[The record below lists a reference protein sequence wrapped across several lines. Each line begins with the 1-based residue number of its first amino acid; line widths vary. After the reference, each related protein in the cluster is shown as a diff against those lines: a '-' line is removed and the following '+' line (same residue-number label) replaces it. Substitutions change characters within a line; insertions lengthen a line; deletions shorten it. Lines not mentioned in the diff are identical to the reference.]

1 MKTFKLYLCI
11 ILFTLPFS
19 ISIAGNK
26 HYLNNGYL
34 IAMEKTLIKL
44 DSAKTVS
51 DLQQCKNTFE
61 RISLKYT
68 EKWLPIYYIAYSDIQ
83 MVYFNAKAENNETI
97 LADAKTYIDK
107 LSSFNNADKSEVNTL
122 LGYYYNALIML
133 NPEINGQKY
142 YNDVIG
148 NYEKAIE
155 LNPENPRPVFLL
167 AFFEDNLPPFL
178 RSKRVFCEEIGRT
191 KELYSKEKKSIE
203 KPYWGEHFFNI
214 VAQKCN
220 K

>member
-26 HYLNNGYL
+26 DYSDNGYL

-44 DSAKTVS
+44 DSAKTVN

-68 EKWLPIYYIAYSDIQ
+68 KKWLAIYYIAYSDIQ

-178 RSKRVFCEEIGRT
+178 RSKRVFCEEISKT
-191 KELYSKEKKSIE
+191 KELYRKEQRSIE
-203 KPYWGEHFFNI
+203 KPYWGKYFFNM